1 MIDRKPAEV
10 FPPGDFIKEE
20 MEERG
25 WTQQDLAE
33 ILNKPLPTVNEILN
47 GKKGI
52 VIETA
57 RRLAAAFGTSA
68 QLWMN
73 LETSFRLNVA
83 PETPEIQGVRSRAK
97 LYDSAPIREMEKRA
111 WINKTRKYSELD
123 EELKKFYAVDSLEKV
138 PSLSAVARASVKGG
152 YANMTAAQWA
162 WCVRAKQISK
172 VVDSKPFKRDRLD
185 NLVSELRVL
194 TCDPEEIRHAPKLLA
209 AAGIRLVVVEHLSKT
224 RIDGA
229 ALWVGKLPVIALS
242 LRFGRLDHFWFT
254 LFHELAHIYYD
265 DGVRADI
272 GIFEQG
278 SVESVEEAENRA
290 NGQAASWLIDQ
301 DKLESF
307 ILRTTPLYSTQR
319 ITNFARRM
327 NVHPSIVAGQLKFR
341 KELNWTKMTRM
352 NVDVRDLVRDSTIYD
367 GWDRVPPVQG
377 E

>member
-33 ILNKPLPTVNEILN
+33 ILNKPLPTINELLN
-47 GKKGI
+47 GKRGI
-52 VIETA
+52 VVETA

-83 PETPEIQGVRSRAK
+83 PETPEILGVRSRAK

-111 WINKTRKYSELD
+111 WINKTRKHSELD
-123 EELKKFYAVDSLEKV
+123 EELRKFYAVDSLEKV
-138 PSLSAVARASVKGG
+138 PSLSAVARASVKGE
-152 YANMTAAQWA
+152 YASMTAAQWA

-172 VVDSKPFKRDRLD
+172 GVDSKPFKRDRLD

-194 TCDPEEIRHAPKLLA
+194 TCEPEEIRHAPKLLA

-242 LRFGRLDHFWFT
+242 LRFGRLDHVWFT

-272 GIFEQG
+272 GIFEQE

-341 KELNWTKMTRM
+341 KELKWTKMTRM
-352 NVDVRDLVRDSTIYD
+352 NVDVRDLVRDSTICD
-367 GWDRVPPVQG
+367 GWDRVPAVQG